1 MSLEGSVGGKCSR
14 RACCFSC
21 RREGANLRKQ
31 GMHSEPALAR
41 ALPESSREG
50 SGKRRT
56 SLPVETPP
64 TRQKPLPSRGAP
76 LHSRVVADAD
86 NGPHQEP
93 RLCPAP
99 PPPAC
104 GHRWAPWP
112 CLLWALAIQDTQ
124 ENVNGSLGGTW
135 RWQ

>member
-1 MSLEGSVGGKCSR
+1 MKNKPPSGD
-14 RACCFSC
+14 
-21 RREGANLRKQ
+21 
-31 GMHSEPALAR
+31 PAHPTEA
-41 ALPESSREG
+41 
-50 SGKRRT
+50 
-56 SLPVETPP
+56 PP
-64 TRQKPLPSRGAP
+64 QPRPP

-93 RLCPAP
+93 YLCPAP

-124 ENVNGSLGGTW
+124 ENINGSLGGHGDGSES
-135 RWQ
+135 